1 MEEKAEQPPHSGK
14 ISPEECNRWWDPAG
28 YLQKEMSNLWL
39 ASLITY
45 TWFYLFLK
53 ANVLLPVSPAT
64 KRPNSWGWWWLSPIA
79 LIELSTALVT
89 SFYLDRAN
97 KGIKK
102 CWWKDDEC
110 LRTQRLSHTR
120 DTFATAMND
129 VLTYLYFGATSI
141 IKNGPFKVDHP
152 RILMMAEMFSVIAA
166 STIFTITSL
175 WLEGRRRKEEL
186 EEGMRRAEE
195 EKRKREEEE
204 AAKAK
209 QKPPEVHEDSA
220 QFCNLWSKRHG

>member
-45 TWFYLFLK
+45 TLFYLFLK

-79 LIELSTALVT
+79 VIELSTALVT
-89 SFYLDRAN
+89 IFYLIRAN

-141 IKNGPFKVDHP
+141 MSVPEVPK
-152 RILMMAEMFSVIAA
+152 RQMLVIALFGLSGVVA
-166 STIFTITSL
+166 AVL
-175 WLEGRRRKEEL
+175 AGY
-186 EEGMRRAEE
+186 RA
-195 EKRKREEEE
+195 
-204 AAKAK
+204 
-209 QKPPEVHEDSA
+209 
-220 QFCNLWSKRHG
+220 